1 MLYPFSSTTRWW
13 RYIASRLTFA
23 DYTVIV
29 SDLPT
34 SDIDITKRYYE
45 LLKSVETDRVAL
57 DQLGADACDDV
68 ILRCRF
74 LRELDRHLAL
84 RLIGAMW
91 QTIEEL
97 LDRERPDVF
106 LGFVVD
112 RFILDLFDRAL
123 TRRGIP
129 YLGITVAIP
138 PDQVM
143 FMAKGER
150 IALREP
156 GSEEIESTVAAVAN
170 DDFVPSYVGSANFG
184 RVRFAKLYAWRMA
197 RFLAFEVLLRARRK
211 PYDMRYLSA
220 RWPVCGYRVRLRD
233 WKVKSFLSPSWKGD
247 LDAVPFEKRVFVAL
261 SVNPEAAIEYWVDD
275 PGLIDYADTLER
287 LAGRLGAAGYTLF
300 VKDHPSQFGF
310 RQVELFQRLAKFP
323 NVAFVPYEVSAQQLI
338 NECKTT
344 FAWTGTVGFQ
354 AALAGRCAVVASS
367 AYYYVEGLFV
377 PISSIDD
384 IDDLAQRIERFEPS
398 LPLAEARRAL
408 VRHVLR
414 SSAPG
419 VYSTWRG
426 FSPRDPDDVRRIES
440 LIDSFNRYIPNVVAQ
455 RAEQLLPTAED

>member
-34 SDIDITKRYYE
+34 ADVDITKRYYE

-57 DQLGADACDDV
+57 DELGADVCDDV
-68 ILRCRF
+68 IMRCRF
-74 LRELDRHLAL
+74 LRVLDRQLAL

-112 RFILDLFDRAL
+112 RFILDLFERAL
-123 TRRGIP
+123 GRRGIP

-143 FMAKGER
+143 WMAKGEH
-150 IALREP
+150 IQIREP
-156 GSEEIESTVAAVAN
+156 DTAEIQAAIAAVAN
-170 DDFVPSYVGSANFG
+170 DDFVPSYVGKANFG
-184 RVRFAKLYAWRMA
+184 RRKFAELYVWRTA
-197 RFLAFEVLLRARRK
+197 RFLAFEVIMRARRM

-220 RWPVCGYRVRLRD
+220 RWAACGYRVRLRD
-233 WKVKSFLSPSWKGD
+233 WKVKSFLSPDWRQE
-247 LDAVPFEKRVFVAL
+247 LEAVPFEKRVFVAL
-261 SVNPEAAIEYWVDD
+261 SVNPEAAIEYWVEDH
-275 PGLIDYADTLER
+275 GLIDYQTTLER
-287 LAGRLGAAGYTLF
+287 LAERLGAAGYQLF

-310 RQVELFQRLAKFP
+310 RQVELLERLAKFS
-323 NVAFVPYEVSAQQLI
+323 NVTFVPYEVSAHELI
-338 NECKTT
+338 RECKAT

-354 AALAGRCAVVASS
+354 AALAGRCAVVVGS
-367 AYYYVEGLFV
+367 AYYFVEGLFI
-377 PISSIDD
+377 PILSADE
-384 IDDLAQRIERFEPS
+384 IDDLALKIDRFEPS
-398 LPLAEARRAL
+398 LPLPDARRAL
-408 VRHVLR
+408 MKRVL
-414 SSAPG
+414 SSGAPG

-440 LIDSFNRYIPNVVAQ
+440 LIDSYNRYIPDVVAD
-455 RAEQLLPTAED
+455 RAGRLLPAADD